1 MSESARTRDFFCLG
15 CGMDITSYQDD
26 RRALGGARAK
36 KVVEVWKNLTQNL
49 IYESE
54 EEADHA
60 VALSEMATEEEKMCR
75 KCFNSFDRYSKLLT
89 EIEENLRQSVRCQ
102 LAQEGQQPVHKR
114 PRVAKSVSNTSP
126 SVSVSLYIHV

>member
-1 MSESARTRDFFCLG
+1 MS
-15 CGMDITSYQDD
+15 QK
-26 RRALGGARAK
+26 RRQL
-36 KVVEVWKNLTQNL
+36 
-49 IYESE
+49 
-54 EEADHA
+54 DHA